1 MVQDGGVEG
10 HALISPARAAKSQP
24 AVEKLSTGR
33 QWDLHTH
40 TKRYHTFETKEKP
53 QQNSRR
59 GTIMIK
65 SNPLLDRWVTHK
77 LKNRETKEVMLLL

>member
-1 MVQDGGVEG
+1 M
-10 HALISPARAAKSQP
+10 
-24 AVEKLSTGR
+24 LSFLLPEQQNRNQLLKNYR
-33 QWDLHTH
+33 QEDNGTYTH

-77 LKNRETKEVMLLL
+77 LENNYTKAVLTLLLSF